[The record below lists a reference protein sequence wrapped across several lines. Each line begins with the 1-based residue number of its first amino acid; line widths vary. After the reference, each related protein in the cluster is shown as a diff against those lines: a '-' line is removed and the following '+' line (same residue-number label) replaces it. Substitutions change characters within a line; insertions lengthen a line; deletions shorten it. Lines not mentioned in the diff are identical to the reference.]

1 MNGIMRKL
9 IYLLSISFVMVFFT
23 SCFEEIDNWY
33 SETAG
38 YDGRFVVAATCEEY
52 SSDDTAIEDGHE
64 VLIYNSAANIENE
77 IWIDTHVA
85 GFPVKGKFKVT
96 GSSLEFKA
104 EETADNG
111 SRSAGISDDDFYIL
125 EDGIPVAYPSDLGA
139 PDGLGEEYDAVQLY
153 ARLSLEEGKIIP
165 KGATT
170 IGKNISDSVSL
181 KTTMYFDFLVVESY
195 QIPQEEW
202 VEPET
207 PEYDWR
213 IKEGSRHNADGWEE
227 HWTFTGYRYT
237 GFPEDGNPVPP
248 IIEK

>member
-1 MNGIMRKL
+1 MKGIMRKL

-23 SCFEEIDNWY
+23 SCLEEIDNWY
-33 SETAG
+33 SNTSTF
-38 YDGRFVVAATCEEY
+38 DGRFVVAATCEEY
-52 SSDDTAIEDGHE
+52 SSDNTTIEDGNE

-85 GFPVKGKFKVT
+85 GFPLKGKFKVI

-104 EETADNG
+104 EGTTDNS
-111 SRSAGISDDDFYIL
+111 SRSAEISDNDFYIIYQG
-125 EDGIPVAYPSDLGA
+125 EYYYPSDLGT
-139 PDGLGEEYDAVQLY
+139 PDGLGEEYEAVQLY
-153 ARLSLEEGKIIP
+153 ARLSLEEGKITP
-165 KGATT
+165 NGATT
-170 IGKNISDSVSL
+170 IGKNISDAVSL
-181 KTTMYFDFLVVESY
+181 KTTMYFDLLVVESY

-202 VEPET
+202 VDSEI
-207 PEYDWR
+207 PEYNWR

-237 GFPEDGNPVPP
+237 GLPEDGNLVPP